1 MQNPQGFKFVN
12 EVRQSGRNP
21 NEVLQEMYRKGQIN
35 DQALAQ
41 IQKQGK
47 MLGIQISNED
57 INRIKAV
64 ENKPRVNPTNKKFGG
79 WF

>member
-1 MQNPQGFKFVN
+1 
-12 EVRQSGRNP
+12 
-21 NEVLQEMYRKGQIN
+21 MYRKGQIN